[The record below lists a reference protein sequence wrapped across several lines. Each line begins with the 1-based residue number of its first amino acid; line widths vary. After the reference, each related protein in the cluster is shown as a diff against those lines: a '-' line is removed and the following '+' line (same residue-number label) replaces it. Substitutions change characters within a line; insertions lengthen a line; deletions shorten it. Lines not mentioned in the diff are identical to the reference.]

1 MKCFAEEKPD
11 GLLAITSLSRAL
23 GGDAR
28 LSDVGSLLWMIL
40 RHNVPCDAMAVF
52 LIDDHRS
59 RVTVR
64 FAAGDH
70 AEAICGVSRPMGT
83 GIAGAVSL
91 TWKPVVNGD
100 PALDLGMCAVDVVRP
115 LRSCLAVPLISGE
128 ALVAILAIYSS
139 TPNGFT
145 DDHVR
150 LLDLVA
156 PRLAAS
162 IIDVAIVEEDAMASQ
177 SPRVKPALQLVQVTP
192 CITPGAPSQDR
203 LEAPAAPAP
212 RKRAATPPAALR
224 MPMSM
229 PAGPTG

>member
-1 MKCFAEEKPD
+1 MKCFADEKPD
-11 GLLAITSLSRAL
+11 GLLTITSLSRAL

-52 LIDDHRS
+52 LIDDQRS

-91 TWKPVVNGD
+91 TWKSVVNGD
-100 PALDLGMCAVDVVRP
+100 PALDLGVCAIDVVRP
-115 LRSCLAVPLISGE
+115 LRSCLAVPLVAGE
-128 ALVAILAIYSS
+128 ALVAILALYSS
-139 TPNGFT
+139 APNGFT
-145 DDHVR
+145 DDHAR

-162 IIDVAIVEEDAMASQ
+162 IVDVAIVEEDAMNAQGRAARS
-177 SPRVKPALQLVQVTP
+177 LQLVQVTP
-192 CITPGAPSQDR
+192 CITPGAPRPDQ
-203 LEAPAAPAP
+203 LEAPVVPAP
-212 RKRAATPPAALR
+212 RKRAVTPPAALR
-224 MPMSM
+224 MPISM